1 MSIDFQENVYYN
13 CLQFINKTILLFI
26 IFYFLL
32 QPFFLCV
39 HFIHQQHPQNFYG
52 GMSMNL
58 SEKIAIITGGNQGI
72 GLATATALAAAGA
85 TVIIAAR
92 KEAAGQ
98 QAVTSIQAKYPGQ
111 AYFYKVDI
119 TDPAAV
125 NKMMQAIQEKFGH
138 IDILVNNAGICN
150 LSLPFEDLSIE
161 SWDRVMDVNVKG
173 LVHCIKAVIP
183 LFKKQE
189 KGKIINI
196 ASLAGEV
203 GGIATSADYVASKAA
218 VIGITK
224 SLARYLGP
232 YNINVNAVAPG
243 FIATDMTAAMSIPTG
258 SIPLRR
264 SGQPDD
270 VANGIVFLASD
281 RADYITGTTLDIN
294 GGLYMK

>member
-1 MSIDFQENVYYN
+1 MNISSIVVQVR
-13 CLQFINKTILLFI
+13 
-26 IFYFLL
+26 
-32 QPFFLCV
+32 
-39 HFIHQQHPQNFYG
+39 
-52 GMSMNL
+52 
-58 SEKIAIITGGNQGI
+58 SEKYDDVKNALETS
-72 GLATATALAAAGA
+72 GLCD
-85 TVIIAAR
+85 
-92 KEAAGQ
+92 
-98 QAVTSIQAKYPGQ
+98 YH
-111 AYFYKVDI
+111 
-119 TDPAAV
+119 
-125 NKMMQAIQEKFGH
+125 FG
-138 IDILVNNAGICN
+138 D
-150 LSLPFEDLSIE
+150 
-161 SWDRVMDVNVKG
+161 K
-173 LVHCIKAVIP
+173 
-183 LFKKQE
+183 E

>member
-1 MSIDFQENVYYN
+1 MHLND
-13 CLQFINKTILLFI
+13 
-26 IFYFLL
+26 
-32 QPFFLCV
+32 
-39 HFIHQQHPQNFYG
+39 
-52 GMSMNL
+52 
-58 SEKIAIITGGNQGI
+58 KIAIITGGNQGI
-72 GLATATALAAAGA
+72 GRAAATALAAAGA

-92 KEAAGQ
+92 NEDSGTQTAEF
-98 QAVTSIQAKYPGQ
+98 IQSQYPSH
-111 AYFYKVDI
+111 AHFYKLDI
-119 TDPAAV
+119 TDSSAV
-125 NKMMQAIQEKFGH
+125 NEMIETVQKKFGH
-138 IDILVNNAGICN
+138 IDVLVNNAGICS

-161 SWDRVMDVNVKG
+161 NWDNVMDVNVKG
-173 LVHCIKAVIP
+173 MVHCIKAVIP
-183 LFKKQE
+183 FFKKQTH
-189 KGKIINI
+189 GKIINI

-243 FIATDMTAAMSIPTG
+243 FITTEMTASMSIPTG

-264 SGQPDD
+264 AGNPAD
-270 VANGIVFLASD
+270 VANGIVFLSSA

>member
-1 MSIDFQENVYYN
+1 
-13 CLQFINKTILLFI
+13 
-26 IFYFLL
+26 
-32 QPFFLCV
+32 
-39 HFIHQQHPQNFYG
+39 NFYG

-125 NKMMQAIQEKFGH
+125 NKMMQAIQEKFDH
-138 IDILVNNAGICN
+138 IDILVNNAGICS